1 MRVERLVFPTSVP
14 AFLAAVGISVFAAG
28 ARAQEPPRFRLGAG
42 LTGDLL
48 VGDASDFL
56 DGGSGRFLMADVR
69 IDERDRFHIRMD
81 GTWTGLDDDE
91 DGLTG
96 SRAENDL
103 FMLLAGPQLTG
114 RIGRF
119 RPYGAALAGLVTVTW
134 HTEPDIAGKDS
145 DVEGGLAWG
154 AHAGLGVVLDEGAHP
169 VVLQAEARVIQAG
182 EYAFGRAPAVVGSG
196 PVGLV
201 RSDFGIL
208 SLRIGVTLGF

>member
-1 MRVERLVFPTSVP
+1 MPVERLALATNVR
-14 AFLAAVGISVFAAG
+14 AMLAAAAISVFASG
-28 ARAQEPPRFRLGAG
+28 AQAQDPPRFRLGAG

-91 DGLTG
+91 DGSTG

-103 FMLLAGPQLTG
+103 FMLMAGPQLTG
-114 RIGRF
+114 RVGRF
-119 RPYGAALAGLVTVTW
+119 RPYGAALAGLVTVSW

-154 AHAGLGVVLDEGAHP
+154 AHAGLGIVLDEGAHP
-169 VVLQAEARVIQAG
+169 VVMQAEARVVQAG
-182 EYAFGRAPAVVGSG
+182 AYAFGRAPAVVGNA

-201 RSDFGIL
+201 RSDFGVL